1 MKWHILTSSPLPEKH
16 HLRRCTHEAQRCA
29 WVASSAILVYL
40 FMAGARASSRHDGIC
55 PVCMN
60 CCKGHLRSH
69 KVIFIFEI
77 KLSLILLPK
86 KNIYSKLSKN
96 VNILKSLLNFLWT
109 NFDLVFLSFKFY
121 VKILKII
128 IDYEM
133 WRPNYV

>member
-1 MKWHILTSSPLPEKH
+1 MSDNIIKSQI
-16 HLRRCTHEAQRCA
+16 
-29 WVASSAILVYL
+29 VYK
-40 FMAGARASSRHDGIC
+40 
-55 PVCMN
+55 MN
-60 CCKGHLRSH
+60 FDLKGHLRSH

-133 WRPNYV
+133 